1 MSIYSEL
8 SKKIGWDRDTKVSI
22 PSTEE
27 AKELHNDVLVNQSID
42 AFETVFR
49 IHRFAPTADGGEDAV
64 AMGYIHDAY
73 TQGQIFFK

>member
-22 PSTEE
+22 PTMEE
-27 AKELHNDVLVNQSID
+27 AKELHQEVMVNKDIE

-49 IHRFAPTADGGEDAV
+49 YHRFCPSPDGGEDEI
-64 AMGYIHDAY
+64 AMKYIYDAY
-73 TQGQIFFK
+73 INGQTFFK